1 MRDETV
7 HVSVSE
13 EEKRRIRAMAG
24 ERDLSMSE
32 FGREVLTEWL
42 EERDD
47 THSAEN

>member
-13 EEKRRIRAMAG
+13 EEKRKIRAMAG

-32 FGREVLTEWL
+32 FGRRVLTEWL
-42 EERDD
+42 EERE
-47 THSAEN
+47 SAPPAN